1 MILIPQES
9 FQHSTMLPFGTPY
22 NLVE

>member
-9 FQHSTMLPFGTPY
+9 FQHSTMLPSGTPY